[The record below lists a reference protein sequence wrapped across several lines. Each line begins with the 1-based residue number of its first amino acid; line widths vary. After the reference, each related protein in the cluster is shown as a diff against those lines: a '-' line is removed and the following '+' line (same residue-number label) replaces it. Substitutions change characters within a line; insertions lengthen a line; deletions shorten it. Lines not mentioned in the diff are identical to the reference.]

1 MHLAW
6 VTDRDADAYA
16 TTPTRWCPVKGA
28 HGASSTAASDA
39 SRALETLEYLVDAVA
54 IDDDGIGISRV
65 ESITVR
71 PKAAAPRALP
81 TIILPH
87 GGPHAA
93 CGAGYVA
100 TVAYLA
106 SLGYAVVYCNYRGS
120 TGYGEDFLQARS
132 VSHWFPYDRVRVVD
146 ADP

>member
-1 MHLAW
+1 MVLFE
-6 VTDRDADAYA
+6 V
-16 TTPTRWCPVKGA
+16 VGGA
-28 HGASSTAASDA
+28 A
-39 SRALETLEYLVDAVA
+39 VAVA